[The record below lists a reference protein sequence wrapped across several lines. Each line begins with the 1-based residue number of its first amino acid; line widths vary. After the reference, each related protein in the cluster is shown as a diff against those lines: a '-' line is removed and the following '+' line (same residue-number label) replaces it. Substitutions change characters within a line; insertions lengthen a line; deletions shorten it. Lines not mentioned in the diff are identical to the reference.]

1 MTSGSLNWHAG
12 RAAELQVAEHYRRA
26 GFDILAERWRG
37 KWGGEIDLIAR
48 GPAVVVFIEVKRAEH
63 HAWAVERVTAR
74 QMARIRTSAEEFVAA
89 RNEVAQLDQRF
100 DVALVDGTGR
110 IAVIEN
116 AHSFD

>member
-12 RAAELQVAEHYRRA
+12 RSAELQVAEHYRQR
-26 GFDILAERWRG
+26 GFEVLAERWRG

-48 GPAVVVFIEVKRAEH
+48 GPALVAFIEVKRAEH
-63 HAWAVERVTAR
+63 HAWAVERVTPR
-74 QMARIRTSAEEFVAA
+74 QMARIRASAEEFVAA
-89 RNEVAQLDQRF
+89 RRDLMQLDQRF
-100 DVALVDGTGR
+100 DVALVDGAGR